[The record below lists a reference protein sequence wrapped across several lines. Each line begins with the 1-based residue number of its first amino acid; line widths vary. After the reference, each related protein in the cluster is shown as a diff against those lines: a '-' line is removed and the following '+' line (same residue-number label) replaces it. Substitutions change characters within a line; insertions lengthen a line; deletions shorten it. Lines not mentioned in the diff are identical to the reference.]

1 MTKSVTPSGELMTF
15 EQSLEK
21 IRDIVTELESGEL
34 TLEESI
40 EKYRDG
46 STLIEH
52 TRQLIADAEL
62 RISELSA
69 PGIADENG

>member
-1 MTKSVTPSGELMTF
+1 MNSKNSTSEVTF
-15 EQSLEK
+15 EESLEK
-21 IRDIVTELESGEL
+21 IRTIVTELESGQL
-34 TLEESI
+34 SLEDSI

-46 STLIEH
+46 SRLIEH

-69 PGIADENG
+69 TPDE